1 MKRTIK
7 ELIFALAVLG
17 VTAFIFSNS
26 LKGID
31 ASVQDSDAVIAI
43 IRPILEALGIRGDIN
58 WHFIVRKGAHLT
70 EFALLGVAVALFVI
84 AVKRDKRLRGYELV
98 YPLGVAAADELIQSF
113 SDRTSQLDDVL
124 IDFVG
129 ATVGFCAV
137 WLISYLIFKRK
148 KDENRHE

>member
-58 WHFIVRKGAHLT
+58 WHFIV
-70 EFALLGVAVALFVI
+70 
-84 AVKRDKRLRGYELV
+84 
-98 YPLGVAAADELIQSF
+98 
-113 SDRTSQLDDVL
+113 
-124 IDFVG
+124 
-129 ATVGFCAV
+129 
-137 WLISYLIFKRK
+137 
-148 KDENRHE
+148 